1 MPGKSFLMMELSI
14 WSLGLLQGEPG
25 ETGPPGRV
33 SGIALRVGY
42 KDACGVGTVL
52 NSFFQGLP
60 GPTGAVG
67 LPGPPGPSGLVVSE
81 LW

>member
-1 MPGKSFLMMELSI
+1 MSFPLMELSM
-14 WSLGLLQGEPG
+14 WFLALFQGEPG

-33 SGIALRVGY
+33 SSVALEVPLLVHL
-42 KDACGVGTVL
+42 CGCHYSEFL
-52 NSFFQGLP
+52 FQGLP

-81 LW
+81 LL

>member
-1 MPGKSFLMMELSI
+1 MVGF
-14 WSLGLLQGEPG
+14 LQGEPG

-33 SGIALRVGY
+33 SSVAVRIGY
-42 KDACGVGTVL
+42 KDTCGFSMVP
-52 NSFFQGLP
+52 NFSFQGLP

>member
-1 MPGKSFLMMELSI
+1 MMELSM
-14 WSLGLLQGEPG
+14 WFLALFQGEPG

-33 SGIALRVGY
+33 SSVALEVALLVHLWG
-42 KDACGVGTVL
+42 CHHSEFL
-52 NSFFQGLP
+52 FQGLP

-81 LW
+81 LL

>member
-1 MPGKSFLMMELSI
+1 MSFSVMELST
-14 WSLGLLQGEPG
+14 WFLGPFQGEPG

-33 SGIALRVGY
+33 SSETLGVMLLSHF
-42 KDACGVGTVL
+42 GVGTIL
-52 NSFFQGLP
+52 NILFQGLP

-81 LW
+81 LL